1 MSDAAATIQP
11 QLAERRIA
19 TPTTLIAYTAVVSSI
34 AGFLPMM
41 AAARLLHRG
50 EATQRVPGR
59 WMRRLGRTIGRVVP
73 HWHFDVAGQMPADIR
88 TRGYVVVANHESS
101 LDPVLLSYLDCDMRW
116 IAKEEL
122 FRVPLVG
129 WAMHLSGDIPLR
141 RGRGDS
147 VRAMMT
153 EAERALAAGIPVMI
167 FPEGTR
173 SKTDELLP
181 FKLGAFTLAAR
192 AGVPILPV
200 AIAGT
205 RLMRP
210 AHGWTILR
218 ARSCAKLLEPIST
231 EGMTIDDAGTLAD
244 LARARITAALPEMRA
259 QYEPDMPRG

>member
-1 MSDAAATIQP
+1 MSDAAATMHRAIP
-11 QLAERRIA
+11 DRHIN
-19 TPTTLIAYTAVVSSI
+19 TPTTAMAYTAVISSI

-41 AAARLLHRG
+41 ALARVTHRG
-50 EATQRVPGR
+50 DVTQRVPGR

-73 HWHFDVAGQMPADIR
+73 HWHFDVEGELPADIR
-88 TRGYVVVANHESS
+88 ERAYVVVANHESA

-129 WAMHLSGDIPLR
+129 WAMKLSGDIPLR

-147 VRAMMT
+147 VRAMMA
-153 EAERALAAGIPVMI
+153 ECERALAGGIPVMI

-181 FKLGAFTLAAR
+181 FKLGAFALAIK

-210 AHGWTILR
+210 IGKWEIQR
-218 ARSCAKLLEPIST
+218 ARSCAKILPPIPITGAT
-231 EGMTIDDAGTLAD
+231 EDDAGRLAE
-244 LARARITAALPEMRA
+244 LARATITAALPDLRA
-259 QYEPDMPRG
+259 RYEGEHAAL

>member
-1 MSDAAATIQP
+1 MQREQP
-11 QLAERRIA
+11 EERRIGG
-19 TPTTLIAYTAVVSSI
+19 PTTAIAYTAVVSSI

-50 EATQRVPGR
+50 DATQRVPGR

-73 HWHFDVAGQMPADIR
+73 HWHFDVEGTMPADIR
-88 TRGYVVVANHESS
+88 ERGYVVVANHESS
-101 LDPVLLSYLDCDMRW
+101 LDPVLLSFLDCDMRW

-141 RGRGDS
+141 RGRGES
-147 VRAMMT
+147 VRAMMA

-192 AGVPILPV
+192 AGVPILPIAV
-200 AIAGT
+200 AGT
-205 RLMRP
+205 RHMRP
-210 AHGWTILR
+210 AHGWTIQR
-218 ARSCAKLLEPIST
+218 SRSCAKILEPIPT
-231 EGMTIDDAGTLAD
+231 DGMTVDDAGTLAD
-244 LARARITAALPEMRA
+244 LARARITAALPDMRA
-259 QYEPDMPRG
+259 RYETDAPRG

>member
-1 MSDAAATIQP
+1 MPDAAATLP
-11 QLAERRIA
+11 SEVPDRRIG
-19 TPTTLIAYTAVVSSI
+19 TPTTVLAYGAVIGSI

-41 AAARLLHRG
+41 AAARLAHRG
-50 EATQRVPGR
+50 DITQRVPGR
-59 WMRRLGRTIGRVVP
+59 WMRRLGRTIGRAVP
-73 HWHFDVAGQMPADIR
+73 HWHFDVEGSLPADIR
-88 TRGYVVVANHESS
+88 ERPYVVVANHESA
-101 LDPVLLSYLDCDMRW
+101 LDPVLLSFLDCDMRW

-129 WAMHLSGDIPLR
+129 WAMKLSGDIPLR

-147 VRAMMT
+147 VRAMM
-153 EAERALAAGIPVMI
+153 AECERSLQGGIPVMI

-181 FKLGAFTLAAR
+181 FKLGAFSLAIR

-210 AHGWTILR
+210 IGKMEIQR
-218 ARSCAKLLEPIST
+218 ARACAKVLPPIPVGDAT
-231 EGMTIDDAGTLAD
+231 EGDAGRLAE
-244 LARARITAALPEMRA
+244 LARQTITAALPELRA
-259 QYEPDMPRG
+259 RYEGERAAL